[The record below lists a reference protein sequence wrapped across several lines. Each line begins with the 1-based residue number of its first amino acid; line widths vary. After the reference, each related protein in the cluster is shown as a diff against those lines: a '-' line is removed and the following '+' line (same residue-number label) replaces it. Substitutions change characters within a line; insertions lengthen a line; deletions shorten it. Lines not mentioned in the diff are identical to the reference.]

1 MLSDKP
7 IARISNH
14 YHLDYYPDYAYRSAP
29 LYEDVIWRTHLQPQ
43 DAGLAQAVRAT
54 IAEHR
59 EHLLEFIRLDEPA
72 PLNAMTLAQWSSP
85 NALSSLLAVYSDHI
99 YRNQPTMIRE
109 NKPLISLWAQW
120 YIGLMV
126 PPLMLALLTQ
136 EKALDVSPEH
146 FHAEF
151 HETGR
156 AACFWVDVCEDKN
169 ATPHSPQQ
177 RMERLIS
184 QALVPVVQ
192 ALEATGEINGKLI
205 WSNTGYL
212 INWYLTEMKQL
223 LGEATVESLRH
234 ALFFEKT
241 LTTGEDNP
249 LWRTVVLRDGLL
261 VRRTCCQ
268 RYRLPDVQQCGD
280 CTLK

>member
-1 MLSDKP
+1 M
-7 IARISNH
+7 
-14 YHLDYYPDYAYRSAP
+14 AYRSAP
-29 LYEDVIWRTHLQPQ
+29 LYEDIIWRTHLQPQ

-72 PLNAMTLAQWSSP
+72 PLRAMTLAQWSSP
-85 NALSSLLAVYSDHI
+85 NTLSSLLAVYSDHI
-99 YRNQPTMIRE
+99 YQ
-109 NKPLISLWAQW
+109 
-120 YIGLMV
+120 
-126 PPLMLALLTQ
+126 
-136 EKALDVSPEH
+136 
-146 FHAEF
+146 
-151 HETGR
+151 
-156 AACFWVDVCEDKN
+156 N
-169 ATPHSPQQ
+169 ATLHSPQQ
-177 RMERLIS
+177 RMETLIS

-241 LTTGEDNP
+241 LTNGEDNP

>member
-1 MLSDKP
+1 
-7 IARISNH
+7 
-14 YHLDYYPDYAYRSAP
+14 
-29 LYEDVIWRTHLQPQ
+29 
-43 DAGLAQAVRAT
+43 
-54 IAEHR
+54 
-59 EHLLEFIRLDEPA
+59 
-72 PLNAMTLAQWSSP
+72 
-85 NALSSLLAVYSDHI
+85 
-99 YRNQPTMIRE
+99 MIRE

-156 AACFWVDVCEDKN
+156 AACFWVNVCEDKN

-192 ALEATGEINGKLI
+192 ALKRPEKSTANLSGVIP
-205 WSNTGYL
+205 GYFD
-212 INWYLTEMKQL
+212 QL
-223 LGEATVESLRH
+223 VS
-234 ALFFEKT
+234 
-241 LTTGEDNP
+241 
-249 LWRTVVLRDGLL
+249 
-261 VRRTCCQ
+261 
-268 RYRLPDVQQCGD
+268 Y
-280 CTLK
+280 

>member
-1 MLSDKP
+1 M
-7 IARISNH
+7 
-14 YHLDYYPDYAYRSAP
+14 AYRSAP

-43 DAGLAQAVRAT
+43 DPTLAQAVRAT
-54 IAEHR
+54 IAKHR

-85 NALSSLLAVYSDHI
+85 NVLSSLLAVYSDHI
-99 YRNQPTMIRE
+99 YRNQPMMIRE

-156 AACFWVDVCEDKN
+156 VACFWVDVCEDKN
-169 ATPHSPQQ
+169 ATPHSPQH
-177 RMERLIS
+177 RMETLIS
-184 QALVPVVQ
+184 
-192 ALEATGEINGKLI
+192 
-205 WSNTGYL
+205 
-212 INWYLTEMKQL
+212 
-223 LGEATVESLRH
+223 
-234 ALFFEKT
+234 
-241 LTTGEDNP
+241 
-249 LWRTVVLRDGLL
+249 
-261 VRRTCCQ
+261 
-268 RYRLPDVQQCGD
+268 
-280 CTLK
+280 

>member
-1 MLSDKP
+1 
-7 IARISNH
+7 
-14 YHLDYYPDYAYRSAP
+14 
-29 LYEDVIWRTHLQPQ
+29 
-43 DAGLAQAVRAT
+43 
-54 IAEHR
+54 
-59 EHLLEFIRLDEPA
+59 
-72 PLNAMTLAQWSSP
+72 MTLAQWSSP

-99 YRNQPTMIRE
+99 YRNQPLMIRE

-126 PPLMLALLTQ
+126 PPLMLALLTK

-146 FHAEF
+146 VHVEF

-156 AACFWVDVCEDKN
+156 AACFFWVDVCEDKN
-169 ATPHSPQQ
+169 ATLHSPQQ
-177 RMERLIS
+177 RMETLIS

-223 LGEATVESLRH
+223 LGEATVESLRY

-241 LTTGEDNP
+241 LATGEINGKLIWSNTGYLINWYLTEMKQLLGEATVESLRYALFFEKTLPTGEDNP

>member
-1 MLSDKP
+1 
-7 IARISNH
+7 
-14 YHLDYYPDYAYRSAP
+14 
-29 LYEDVIWRTHLQPQ
+29 
-43 DAGLAQAVRAT
+43 
-54 IAEHR
+54 
-59 EHLLEFIRLDEPA
+59 
-72 PLNAMTLAQWSSP
+72 
-85 NALSSLLAVYSDHI
+85 
-99 YRNQPTMIRE
+99 
-109 NKPLISLWAQW
+109 

>member
-1 MLSDKP
+1 M
-7 IARISNH
+7 
-14 YHLDYYPDYAYRSAP
+14 AYRSAQ

-99 YRNQPTMIRE
+99 YRNQPLMIRE

-146 FHAEF
+146 VHVEF

-169 ATPHSPQQ
+169 ATLHSLQQ
-177 RMERLIS
+177 RMETLIS

-223 LGEATVESLRH
+223 LGEATVESLRY

>member
-1 MLSDKP
+1 M
-7 IARISNH
+7 
-14 YHLDYYPDYAYRSAP
+14 AYRSAP

-72 PLNAMTLAQWSSP
+72 PLNAMTLAQW
-85 NALSSLLAVYSDHI
+85 
-99 YRNQPTMIRE
+99 
-109 NKPLISLWAQW
+109 

-146 FHAEF
+146 FHVEF

-169 ATPHSPQQ
+169 ATPHSPLQ
-177 RMERLIS
+177 RMETLIS

-234 ALFFEKT
+234 ALFFEKM
-241 LTTGEDNP
+241 LTNGEDNP

>member
-1 MLSDKP
+1 M
-7 IARISNH
+7 
-14 YHLDYYPDYAYRSAP
+14 AYRSAP
-29 LYEDVIWRTHLQPQ
+29 IIDDVIWRGHLQPQ
-43 DAGLAQAVRAT
+43 MPSLAEAVRAT
-54 IAEHR
+54 IAQTR
-59 EHLLEFIRLDEPA
+59 EHLLDFIRLDEPA
-72 PLNAMTLAQWSSP
+72 LPSAMTLAQWRRPSE
-85 NALSSLLAVYSDHI
+85 LQSLLAIYSNHI
-99 YRNQPTMIRE
+99 YRNHPTQPRE

-136 EKALDVSPEH
+136 ETAIDVTPEH
-146 FHAEF
+146 VHVEF

-156 AACFWVDVCEDKN
+156 AACFWIDVHQDRL
-169 ATPHSPQQ
+169 ATTQSPQA
-177 RMERLIS
+177 RMETLVK
-184 QALVPVVQ
+184 QALTPVIQ

-212 INWYLTEMKQL
+212 INWYLTEMKPL
-223 LGEATVESLRH
+223 LGEELLNTLRQGC
-234 ALFFEKT
+234 FFEKQ
-241 LTTGEDNP
+241 LSCGADNP
-249 LWRTVVLRDGLL
+249 LWRTVVPREGIL

>member
-1 MLSDKP
+1 MKMF
-7 IARISNH
+7 
-14 YHLDYYPDYAYRSAP
+14 
-29 LYEDVIWRTHLQPQ
+29 WRTHLQPQ

-54 IAEHR
+54 IAKHR

-136 EKALDVSPEH
+136 EKALRMCRRNISS
-146 FHAEF
+146 AEF

-169 ATPHSPQQ
+169 ATPQATPQQ
-177 RMERLIS
+177 RMETLIS

-212 INWYLTEMKQL
+212 INWYL
-223 LGEATVESLRH
+223 A
-234 ALFFEKT
+234 
-241 LTTGEDNP
+241 
-249 LWRTVVLRDGLL
+249 
-261 VRRTCCQ
+261 
-268 RYRLPDVQQCGD
+268 
-280 CTLK
+280 

>member
-1 MLSDKP
+1 M
-7 IARISNH
+7 
-14 YHLDYYPDYAYRSAP
+14 AYRSAP

-43 DAGLAQAVRAT
+43 DAGLAQAIRAT

-72 PLNAMTLAQWSSP
+72 PLNAMTLAQWSST

-146 FHAEF
+146 FHVEF

-156 AACFWVDVCEDKN
+156 AACFWGDVCEDKN
-169 ATPHSPQQ
+169 ATLHSPQQ
-177 RMERLIS
+177 RMETLIS

-234 ALFFEKT
+234 ALFFEKM
-241 LTTGEDNP
+241 LTNGEDNP